1 MGTLDTFREAFG
13 EGQRVSQFRVSGAF
27 ASNSGASSSLTYAGG
42 DLNEIFVK
50 SAQFPSSNIGT
61 IEIPWRGRK
70 IKMPG
75 DRTFNEWTISVS
87 MDDEHQLHAAFTE
100 WSNSLNSHTNVESA
114 GVGTNLKNDWTIT
127 ALGADGVPNGS
138 DIIMVGCWPSEV
150 GTVDFNW
157 ETTDTIAE
165 FSVTMQFDYW
175 TSASTT

>member
-13 EGQRVSQFRVSGAF
+13 EGQRVSQFRVRGPF
-27 ASNSGASSSLTYAGG
+27 ANNGGSSSSLTYSGG
-42 DLNEIFVK
+42 DLNEIFIK

-61 IEIPWRGRK
+61 MEIPWRGRK

-75 DRTFNEWTISVS
+75 DRVFNEWTISVS
-87 MDDEHQLHAAFTE
+87 MDDEHQIYQAFVE
-100 WSNSLNSHTNVESA
+100 WSNALNSHTNVESA
-114 GVGTNLKNDWTIT
+114 GAAQDLKQDWTIT
-127 ALGADGVPNGS
+127 ALGADGAQNGS
-138 DIIMVGCWPSEV
+138 EMIMVGAWPSEV

-175 TSASTT
+175 TNDVTT

>member
-1 MGTLDTFREAFG
+1 MGTIDTFREAFG
-13 EGQRVSQFRVSGAF
+13 EGQRVSLFRVSGAF

-61 IEIPWRGRK
+61 IEVPWRGRK

-75 DRTFNEWTISVS
+75 DRVFNEWTISVS
-87 MDDEHQLHAAFTE
+87 MDDEHKIYEAFVE
-100 WSNSLNSHTNVESA
+100 WSNALNSHTNVESA
-114 GVGTNLKNDWTIT
+114 GQAQDLKNDWTIT
-127 ALGADGVPNGS
+127 ALGADGNQNGS
-138 DIIMVGCWPSEV
+138 EMIMVGAWPSEV

-175 TSASTT
+175 TNGVTD